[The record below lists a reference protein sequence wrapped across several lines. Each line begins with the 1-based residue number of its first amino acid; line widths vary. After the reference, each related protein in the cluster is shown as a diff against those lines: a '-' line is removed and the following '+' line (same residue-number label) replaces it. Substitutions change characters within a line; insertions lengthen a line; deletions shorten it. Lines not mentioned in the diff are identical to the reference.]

1 MFVAKNT
8 PKLLKTFSGSTKGI
22 MKFAKS
28 NGIDTTEIEDEIE
41 SMGIDDGTM
50 RNVLVLVVF
59 LVTCSLLSGCAAPL
73 VASAVGG
80 ATLAKKADIDLPEI
94 VG

>member
-1 MFVAKNT
+1 M
-8 PKLLKTFSGSTKGI
+8 
-22 MKFAKS
+22 M
-28 NGIDTTEIEDEIE
+28 E
-41 SMGIDDGTM
+41 TM
-50 RNVLVLVVF
+50 RNVIVLVVF

-80 ATLAKKADIDLPEI
+80 ATLAKADIDLPEI